1 MATSTITSRGQTTI
15 PRDIRKKM
23 HLQEGDRIEWVE
35 RNDGHIEIIAITRD
49 AEDVAGMFSDW
60 VKKPVSIDDMNKRAK
75 QLAAAKFRQ
84 GLE

>member
-1 MATSTITSRGQTTI
+1 
-15 PRDIRKKM
+15 
-23 HLQEGDRIEWVE
+23 VE
-35 RNDGHIEIIAITRD
+35 RNDGHIEIIPITRD

-60 VKKPVSIDDMNKRAK
+60 VKKPVSTDDMNKRAK

>member
-35 RNDGHIEIIAITRD
+35 RNDGHIEIIPITRD

-75 QLAAAKFRQ
+75 QLATAKFLQ

>member
-15 PRDIRKKM
+15 
-23 HLQEGDRIEWVE
+23 L
-35 RNDGHIEIIAITRD
+35 RD

-60 VKKPVSIDDMNKRAK
+60 VKQPVSIDDMNERAR
-75 QLAAAKFRQ
+75 QLAAAKFLQ

>member
-1 MATSTITSRGQTTI
+1 MATSTVTSRGQTTI

-35 RNDGHIEIIAITRD
+35 RSDGHIEIIPITRD
-49 AEDVAGMFSDW
+49 AAEVAGMFRDW
-60 VKKPVSIDDMNKRAK
+60 VKKPVSIEDMNKKVK
-75 QLAAAKFRQ
+75 QAAAAKFLQ